1 MQKYRPDPQWFGE
14 SFSGTSFRSIFKWG
28 APDRHYH
35 PKSGLVS
42 LLRERMSL
50 PAEAFS
56 APVNTGVAAVGQCER
71 TRLSSDHMAAIAKMV
86 GEENVESDDYARVRY
101 AHGQAVEEILKLR
114 QGRPAALADAVV
126 HPRHRED
133 VQVIVAYCHRHRIPL
148 TVYGGGSS
156 VTLGVTPARGGVTLA
171 MQTHM
176 NRVLRVNETN
186 QTATVEAG
194 ILGPAYEEALND
206 APARFNAKR
215 RYTCGHFPQSFEFS
229 TVGGWIATLGAGQ
242 QSSYY
247 GDIYDLVV
255 SQEVVSPTGT
265 FTTSDYPAT
274 ATGPKVNDILK
285 GSEGAFGV
293 LTSATLKIFRAMPSN
308 RRRFAY
314 MLPGWREAV
323 ATARAIAQGEFGMP
337 SMLRISDL
345 EETEAALHIYGL
357 GGGWVDRLLRLKKLL
372 PMKRCLLI
380 GQADGEGRF
389 ARNVAR
395 QCGRICRRMGGLW
408 LSGYPV
414 DRWAHGRFLDPY
426 MRDDLHD
433 MRILIDTLE
442 TAVTWDRIE
451 AVHEGVRQLIKARSK
466 TLCMCHASHFYP
478 QGTNLYFI
486 FMTPMTDVDE
496 FSTFQADIISRIV
509 ACGGSISH
517 HHGVGKLMGRWME
530 QHLGHEQMEVIRA
543 LKRHF
548 DPHNILNPGGTLG
561 LDEEK
566 KI

>member
-1 MQKYRPDPQWFGE
+1 MQKYRPDPRWFGE

-28 APDRHYH
+28 APDRHHH

-50 PAEAFS
+50 PAEAFT

-71 TRLSSDHMAAIAKMV
+71 TRLSSDHIAAIAKMV

-133 VQVIVAYCHRHRIPL
+133 VQAIVAYCHRHRIPL

-156 VTLGVTPARGGVTLA
+156 VTLGVTPAHGGVTLA

-176 NRVLRVNETN
+176 NRVLRVNEAN

-255 SQEVVSPTGT
+255 SQEVVSPAGT
-265 FTTSDYPAT
+265 FTTADYPAT

-293 LTSATLKIFRAMPSN
+293 LTSATLKIFRAMPDN

-337 SMLRISDL
+337 SMLRISDP

-357 GGGWVDRLLRLKKLL
+357 GGGWVDRLLHLKKLL

-380 GQADGEGRF
+380 GQCDGEGRF
-389 ARNVAR
+389 AHNIAR

-414 DRWAHGRFLDPY
+414 DRWARGRFLDPY

-433 MRILIDTLE
+433 MGILIDTLE

-451 AVHEGVRQLIKARSK
+451 AVHEGVRQLIKARPK

-496 FSTFQADIISRIV
+496 FSTFQADIISRII

-530 QHLGHEQMEVIRA
+530 QHLGHEQMEVMRA

-548 DPHNILNPGGTLG
+548 DPHNIMNPGGTLG

-566 KI
+566 RI

>member
-1 MQKYRPDPQWFGE
+1 MYKDRPDPGWFGE
-14 SFSGTSFRSIFKWG
+14 PLPEKSYRSIFKWG
-28 APDRHYH
+28 APGRHYH

-50 PAEAFS
+50 STDAFTT
-56 APVNTGVAAVGQCER
+56 PLNTGVTVVGECPSP
-71 TRLSSDHMAAIAKMV
+71 RLSPDHLSALADMV
-86 GEENVESDDYARVRY
+86 GLENVSHDDYTRVRY
-101 AHGQAVEEILKLR
+101 AHGQSVEEILKLR
-114 QGRPAALADAVV
+114 HGQPDALSDAVV
-126 HPRHRED
+126 HPRHKED
-133 VQVIVAYCHRHRIPL
+133 VQRIVAYCHHHRIPL

-156 VTLGVTPARGGVTLA
+156 VTLGLTPARGGVTLV

-176 NRVLRVNETN
+176 NQVLDVNEVN

-194 ILGPAYEEALND
+194 ILGPAYESALND
-206 APARFNAKR
+206 APSRFNSKH
-215 RYTCGHFPQSFEFS
+215 RYTCGHFPQSFEYS

-247 GDIYDLVV
+247 GDIYDIVV
-255 SQEVVSPTGT
+255 SQEIVSPVGT
-265 FTTSDYPAT
+265 VTTSDFPAT
-274 ATGPKVNDILK
+274 ATGPKVNDMLK

-293 LTSATLKIFRAMPSN
+293 LTAATLKIFRAMPEN

-314 MLPGWREAV
+314 MLPGWKAV
-323 ATARAIAQGEFGMP
+323 VKASRAIAQGEFGMP
-337 SMLRISDL
+337 SMLRISDP

-357 GGGWVDRLLRLKKLL
+357 GGGWVDRLMRLKGLL

-380 GQADGEGRF
+380 GQSDGERCF
-389 ARNVAR
+389 AHNIAR
-395 QCGRICRRMGGLW
+395 QSRRICRRLGGLW

-414 DRWAHGRFLDPY
+414 NRWAHSRFLDPY

-433 MRILIDTLE
+433 MGILIDTLE

-451 AVHEGVRQLIKARSK
+451 AVHEGVRQLIKARPQ
-466 TLCMCHASHFYP
+466 TICMSHASHFYP

-486 FMTPMTDVDE
+486 FMTPMTDVEDY
-496 FSTFQADIISRIV
+496 TAFQAEIISRIV
-509 ACGGSISH
+509 ACGGSLSH

-530 QHLGHEQMEVIRA
+530 GHLGEEQMAVLRA

-548 DPHNILNPGGTLG
+548 DPHDIMNPGGTLG
-561 LDEEK
+561 LDGG
-566 KI
+566 

>member
-1 MQKYRPDPQWFGE
+1 MPKDRTEPRWFGGPLAE
-14 SFSGTSFRSIFKWG
+14 TSYRSIFKWG
-28 APDRHYH
+28 APERYYH
-35 PKSGLVS
+35 PKPGLIR

-50 PAEAFS
+50 PADGFAEPVNAGA
-56 APVNTGVAAVGQCER
+56 APVGPCAPVG
-71 TRLSSDHMAAIAKMV
+71 LSSDHLTALADMV
-86 GEENVESDDYARVRY
+86 GQENISCDDYARVRY

-114 QGRPAALADAVV
+114 RGNPDASADAVV
-126 HPRHRED
+126 HPRSRED
-133 VQVIVAYCHRHRIPL
+133 VQSVVAYCHRHRIPL

-156 VTLGVTPARGGVTLA
+156 VTLGVRPAHGGVTLV

-176 NRVLRVNETN
+176 NRVLRVNERN

-194 ILGPAYEEALND
+194 VLGPAYEAALND
-206 APARFNAKR
+206 APARFGAKR
-215 RYTCGHFPQSFEFS
+215 SYTCGHFPQSFEHS

-255 SQEVVSPTGT
+255 SQEVVTPVGT
-265 FTTSDYPAT
+265 ITTSDYPAT
-274 ATGPKVNDILK
+274 ATGPKVNDMLI

-293 LTSATLKIFRAMPSN
+293 LTSATLKIFRKMPANS
-308 RRRFAY
+308 RRFAY
-314 MLPGWREAV
+314 MLPDWKAAV
-323 ATARAIAQGEFGMP
+323 AAARAIAQGEFGMP
-337 SMLRISDL
+337 SMLRISDA

-357 GGGWVDRLLRLKKLL
+357 GGGWADRLLRVKRLM

-380 GQADGEGRF
+380 GQSDGERRF

-395 QCGRICRRMGGLW
+395 QAARICRRMGGLW

-414 DRWAHGRFLDPY
+414 VRWSHGRFLDPY

-433 MRILIDTLE
+433 MGILIDTLE
-442 TAVTWDRIE
+442 TAVPWDRIE
-451 AVHEGVRQLIKARSK
+451 AVHTGVRRLIKARPR
-466 TLCMCHASHFYP
+466 TICMSHASHFYP

-486 FMTPMTDVDE
+486 FMTPMTDVAAYIA
-496 FSTFQADIISRIV
+496 FQADIISRILD
-509 ACGGSISH
+509 CGGSLSH

-530 QHLGHEQMEVIRA
+530 NHLGGGQMAVLRQ

-548 DPHNILNPGGTLG
+548 DPNTIMNPGGTLG

-566 KI
+566 AV